1 MTAVTTDVTLSDPE
15 RARLRAIFGCADDA
29 ALDAKLGQVARA
41 ALQEHLD
48 MFLGT
53 GAFTRGSDFREHRL
67 AMLALHAFGG
77 KIPNEAV
84 VSRMF
89 QSTRSGS
96 RALLRAMMS
105 KYQIRLE
112 GAVRDSLRE
121 LLEKADPQGKDG
133 RRFKCDSPAF
143 VERLNEMLGEMD
155 KPFAPIAPMANE
167 AGRYAIGNATYDAL
181 IEALKA

>member
-1 MTAVTTDVTLSDPE
+1 MTAVTTNVTLTAPE
-15 RARLRAIFGCADDA
+15 RARLRAIFACQDDA
-29 ALDAKLGQVARA
+29 ALDAKLGDIARA

-67 AMLALHAFGG
+67 AMLVLHAFGG
-77 KIPNEAV
+77 KIPNELV

-96 RALLRAMMS
+96 RTLLRAMLS

-112 GAVRDSLRE
+112 DAVRESLRA
-121 LLEKADPQGKDG
+121 LLEKFDPQGKDA
-133 RRFKCDSPAF
+133 RRFQCDSPALI
-143 VERLNEMLGEMD
+143 ERLNDMLAEME
-155 KPFAPIAPMANE
+155 KPFAPIAPVANE
-167 AGRYAIGNATYDAL
+167 AGRYAISNATHDAL
-181 IEALKA
+181 MEALKP